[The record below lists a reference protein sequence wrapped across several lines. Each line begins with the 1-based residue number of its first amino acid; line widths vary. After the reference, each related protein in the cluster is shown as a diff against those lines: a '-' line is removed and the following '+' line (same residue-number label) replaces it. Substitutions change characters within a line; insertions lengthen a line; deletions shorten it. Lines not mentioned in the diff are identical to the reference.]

1 MAFRVGI
8 LAVIGGILISIMVG
22 VYAFDQAKTVPVYA
36 VAGELIQ
43 VGPVSYVI
51 EYDAMHKGNEITNP
65 EYSYYQIKI
74 HAKNTGSEKTR
85 ISNSQFSMTSENLA
99 KKSPV
104 YSNFSSTDLSGFEL
118 EPGQEIVRTTQFDI
132 DYDSSET
139 YSIQIRPTKEQSSAQ
154 IGIVCMSNCA

>member
-104 YSNFSSTDLSGFEL
+104 YSNFSSTDLSGLEL

-132 DYDSSET
+132 DYDSSEI
-139 YSIQIRPTKEQSSAQ
+139 SIQASR
-154 IGIVCMSNCA
+154 

>member
-1 MAFRVGI
+1 MAFRVGV
-8 LAVIGGILISIMVG
+8 LVVIGSILISIMVG
-22 VYAFDQAKTVPVYA
+22 VYAFDQSKTVPVYA
-36 VAGELIQ
+36 MAGESIQ
-43 VGPVSYVI
+43 IGPVSYVI
-51 EYDAMHKGNEITNP
+51 EYDTMHKGNKITSP

-85 ISNSQFSMTSENLA
+85 ISNSQFFMTSENLA

-104 YSNFSSTDLSGFEL
+104 YSNFSSTDLSGLEL

-132 DYDSSET
+132 EYDSSEK
-139 YSIQIRPTKEQSSAQ
+139 YVIQIRPTKEQASAQ

>member
-104 YSNFSSTDLSGFEL
+104 YSNFSSTDLSGLEL
-118 EPGQEIVRTTQFDI
+118 EPGTIRRLFAYRLNLI
-132 DYDSSET
+132 PYRDYA
-139 YSIQIRPTKEQSSAQ
+139 YVPT
-154 IGIVCMSNCA
+154 VYL